1 MRLLSRCDRAQKN
14 LALICRAR
22 FLISNME
29 LLEINQLWLDSAF
42 SVR

>member
-14 LALICRAR
+14 LALICRGEASC
-22 FLISNME
+22 INTD
-29 LLEINQLWLDSAF
+29 LLEINQLWLNSAF